1 LTTFVLVHGA
11 WQGPSTWDRVT
22 PLLESKKHRV
32 LPATLSGLGPRGYE
46 LSQELTLDHHVN
58 DIVGLFEYEDLEG
71 AVLVGHSYAGTV
83 ITAAAE
89 RVAPRVKALVYIDA
103 FVPKD
108 GQATLQLLP
117 EQIREAFKTM
127 ARTHGDGWRLP
138 SGENLL
144 DVWGLKEGPHR
155 DFVRK
160 RLCDF
165 SIRFFESTVRL
176 PGPRPAERLKRAY
189 ISCVAEDYPA
199 RPAFAP
205 FARVAKQGGWPYLEL
220 ESGHDCHVERPGDVA
235 EFLMA
240 V

>member
-1 LTTFVLVHGA
+1 L
-11 WQGPSTWDRVT
+11 Q
-22 PLLESKKHRV
+22 SKNHRV
-32 LPATLSGLGPRGYE
+32 LLATLSGLGPRGYE

-58 DIVGLFEYEDLEG
+58 DIVGLFEYEDLDG

-127 ARTHGDGWRLP
+127 AQTHGDGWRLP

-176 PGPRPAERLKRAY
+176 PGAAGGAERLKRAY
-189 ISCVAEDYPA
+189 ISCVAADYPA

-205 FARVAKQGGWPYLEL
+205 FAAMAKQGGWPYLEL
-220 ESGHDCHVERPGDVA
+220 PTGHDCHVERPRDVA

>member
-1 LTTFVLVHGA
+1 
-11 WQGPSTWDRVT
+11 
-22 PLLESKKHRV
+22 LLQSKKYRV

-58 DIVGLFEYEDLEG
+58 DLVGLFEYEDLG
-71 AVLVGHSYAGTV
+71 DAVLVGHSYAGTV

-89 RVAPRVKALVYIDA
+89 RLSRRVKALVYVDA

-108 GQATLQLLP
+108 GQTTLQLLP
-117 EQIREAFKTM
+117 GPIGETFKTI

-144 DVWGLKEGPHR
+144 DAWGLKAGPHR

-160 RLCDF
+160 KLCDF
-165 SIRFFESTVRL
+165 SLRFFESTVRL
-176 PGPRPAERLKRAY
+176 PGAAAERLKRAY

-205 FARVAKQGGWPYLEL
+205 FAALAKQGRWPYLEL
-220 ESGHDCHVERPGDVA
+220 ESGHDCHVERPREVA

-240 V
+240 Q